1 MMEAALIIGILEVV
15 GKYGIPATI
24 NAINALGKETITQ
37 EDIDA
42 LPGLIKKPEE
52 Y

>member
-1 MMEAALIIGILEVV
+1 MEVSVIIAILGLID
-15 GKYGIPATI
+15 KYGIPATI
-24 NAINALGKETITQ
+24 KAIDALGKTTITQ
-37 EDIDA
+37 EDIDK